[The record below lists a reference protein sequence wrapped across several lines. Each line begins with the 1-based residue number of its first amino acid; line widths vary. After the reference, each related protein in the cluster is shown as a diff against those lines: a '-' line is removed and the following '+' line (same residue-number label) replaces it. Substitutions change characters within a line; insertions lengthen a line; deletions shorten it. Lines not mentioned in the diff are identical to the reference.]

1 MTKRPKAPGLVI
13 WSFVFGHLVFRLWSS
28 VFGHLV
34 FHPLVLI
41 QQAMRITKVSWL
53 PFRLP
58 YVAPFAT
65 AHGIDQAREGFLLR
79 LTCEDGSKGLGE
91 ASPQPAFGGGTLP
104 DALREMAG
112 LAPALV
118 GLSLPEAD
126 EQAAHMDLRRPG
138 ASAVACA
145 LDTALLDLRAQA
157 AGVPL
162 AALLAESLIP
172 TASSKPRTLIPVN
185 ATVGAPTIEGARQ
198 AAQHAVA
205 RGFRC
210 IKLKV
215 GVAGSRVGELER
227 IAAVRD
233 AIGARVELRIDANGA
248 WSAEDAIAIIRAAET
263 CRLELVEQPVAA
275 DDLRGMGRVRAAVAT
290 PIAADE
296 SVGTLPQARE
306 VVAAGAA
313 DVLVVKPMMAGGLR
327 PAQAIV
333 DVAYQSGLRA
343 IVTTTID
350 AGVAVAAAAHLAARL
365 PDPPL
370 ACGLATGALL
380 AGELIDKPLVIDES
394 TMFLPNGPG
403 LGVALNQRQLA
414 RYAGA
419 WQEVSA

>member
-1 MTKRPKAPGLVI
+1 
-13 WSFVFGHLVFRLWSS
+13 
-28 VFGHLV
+28 
-34 FHPLVLI
+34 
-41 QQAMRITKVSWL
+41 MRITKVAWL

-65 AHGIDQAREGFLLR
+65 AHGVDRAREGFLLR
-79 LTCEDGSKGLGE
+79 LTCEDGSEGLGE
-91 ASPQPAFGGGTLP
+91 ASPLPAFGGGTLP
-104 DALREMAG
+104 DALRKIGA
-112 LAPALV
+112 LAPALA
-118 GLSLPEAD
+118 GLTLPEAD
-126 EQAAHMDLRRPG
+126 ALLKELSLDRAG
-138 ASAVACA
+138 VSAVACA

-162 AALLAESLIP
+162 AALLAED
-172 TASSKPRTLIPVN
+172 PRITSEPALRTHIPVN
-185 ATVGAPTIEGARQ
+185 VTIGAPTIEGAQQ
-198 AAQHAVA
+198 AARHAVA

-215 GVAGSRVGELER
+215 GIAGSRVAELER

-233 AIGARVELRIDANGA
+233 AIGPHVELRLDANGA
-248 WSAEDAIAIIRAAET
+248 WSVEEAIAIIRAAEKW
-263 CRLELVEQPVAA
+263 RLELVEQPVVAE
-275 DDLRGMGRVRAAVAT
+275 DLTGMARVRAAVVT

-296 SVGTLPQARE
+296 AVGTLPQARA

-313 DVLVVKPMMAGGLR
+313 DALVVKPMMAGGLR
-327 PAQAIV
+327 PARAIV
-333 DVAYQSGLRA
+333 DLAYQSGLRV

-350 AGVAVAAAAHLAARL
+350 AGVAVAAAAHLAATL

-380 AGELIDKPLVIDES
+380 AGELIAKPLAIDES
-394 TMFLPNGPG
+394 MMFLPNAPG

-419 WQEVSA
+419 WQEVPA